1 MRQVASRPNLHRSN
15 FQVRLKRKLNISGS
29 PVLGVFASCNDELIF
44 VPHDAPPETAVEL
57 EESLGAQA
65 CRTSVSGSS
74 IIGSLIKGNNTG
86 MIVAGFILE
95 RELRAIRKHI
105 KAARLPGELNAA
117 GNLILAN
124 DTAALVH
131 PDLSEKSIN
140 IIQRTMGV
148 EVKRG
153 TLGGLK
159 TVGMAGLATNK
170 GVLVHPKST
179 HAEISVIEEL
189 FRLPVNIG
197 TVNFGSPLIGSGL
210 LANSKGYVVG
220 EETTGP
226 EISRI
231 EDALG
236 YL

>member
-1 MRQVASRPNLHRSN
+1 
-15 FQVRLKRKLNISGS
+15 LNILGS
-29 PVLGVFASCNDELIF
+29 PVLGVFASCNDELLFI
-44 VPHDAPPETAVEL
+44 PHDASPDTVKDL
-57 EESLGAQA
+57 EESLGVAA

-74 IIGSLIKGNNTG
+74 VVGSLMCSNNNG
-86 MIVAGFILE
+86 VIVAGFILVKE
-95 RELRAIRKHI
+95 IRAIRKHI
-105 KAARLPGELNAA
+105 KAARLTDDLNAA

-124 DTAALVH
+124 DTSALVH
-131 PDLSEKSIN
+131 PDLSDKSIK
-140 IIQRTMGV
+140 IIAKTLGV

-159 TVGMAGLATNK
+159 TVGMTGIASNK

-179 HAEISVIEEL
+179 PAEIALVEEL
-189 FRLPVNIG
+189 FKLPVDIG
-197 TVNFGSPLIGSGL
+197 TVNFGSPLVGSGML
-210 LANSKGYVVG
+210 GNSKGYVVG
-220 EETTGP
+220 LDTTGP

>member
-1 MRQVASRPNLHRSN
+1 
-15 FQVRLKRKLNISGS
+15 LKRKLNISGS
-29 PVLGVFASCNDELIF
+29 SVLGVFALCTDELVF
-44 VPHDAPPETAVEL
+44 VPNDVSPETVKEL
-57 EESLGAQA
+57 EESLGAVA

-74 IIGSLIKGNNTG
+74 IVGSLMRGNNTG
-86 MIVAGFILE
+86 IMVAGFILE
-95 RELRAIRKHI
+95 KELRAIRKHI
-105 KAARLPGELNAA
+105 KAARLTEELNAA

-131 PDLSEKSIN
+131 PDLSEKSIK
-140 IIQRTMGV
+140 IIQKTLGV

-159 TVGMAGLATNK
+159 TVGMAGIATNK

-179 HAEISVIEEL
+179 PLEISVIEEM
-189 FRLPVNIG
+189 FELPVNIG
-197 TVNFGSPLIGSGL
+197 TVNFGSPLVGSGI

-220 EETTGP
+220 EETTSP

-231 EDALG
+231 EDTLG